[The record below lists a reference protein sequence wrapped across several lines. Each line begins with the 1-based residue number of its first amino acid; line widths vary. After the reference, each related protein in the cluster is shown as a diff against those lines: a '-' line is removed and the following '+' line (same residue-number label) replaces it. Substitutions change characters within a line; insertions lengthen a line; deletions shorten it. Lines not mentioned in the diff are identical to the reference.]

1 MIRTSTVAFMLLDPS
16 DIATITATFLIGA
29 RQAGSSVWDTE
40 LTSDRVITMEEE
52 VARAKS
58 AKESDSKV
66 LIRKVLA
73 SSVPTAMPVTQ
84 AYWIAGEDASNI
96 GIMCA
101 NCNNKRRALGIP
113 ALGKETCAD
122 SNCTPDL
129 GYDKQ
134 SSAHCINCC
143 AIHQG
148 LGYLGHTSNADNPDE
163 KTIYMELLMQQ
174 KELAG
179 IFLALMDHGMFD
191 SPLDGRMVSPD
202 IDFVEWMIVVYSA
215 VKGTKTEKDLA
226 NWGFIRCP
234 PAVAVQKFLN
244 RKGSSLSVVMG
255 ANDYDMNFLVG
266 NDLGNAVY
274 NQWLRHTLSEEQW
287 KRTFDHSQSVNEE
300 RAGDAVEVCLATL
313 YLATLFPVEFRFWG
327 DPFENY
333 AGLEHSIRS
342 FAVSAGCLPAVGS
355 QRSPPS
361 APLSLE
367 VTQMA
372 KRLAAVLGSPAVIAN
387 LEEYYAT
394 LKRMKDGP
402 LDPTNVVKEEP
413 DDANITGV
421 SAEPGVVDAVP
432 HDSEHDVQDAEAE
445 SSPQDDAGH
454 VEQSET
460 EAPVTPI
467 STKKRR
473 IGASLKELMT
483 HADDLRVCPI
493 CWVHHA
499 DFNCPRSAESE
510 ALCTALAHLLEGGA
524 APVADSQMDPTST
537 NISSGMAEAGDVDMG
552 VDAQA
557 GDSDDTQRQPTD
569 ADLQDVTDVEVEE
582 AATDDAGDEP
592 PTVLPEAKPRAKAR
606 PIRKLTSSKMSSDES
621 VEARSVRFL
630 DEEEDVSPLGQSR
643 ELESIDISNIQQL
656 KNQFPQFLE
665 YANPRP
671 FHSGRFINSEG
682 EVDWTRGK
690 PPLTGRV
697 CWKAPFDLVEAHLVA
712 W

>member
-1 MIRTSTVAFMLLDPS
+1 MIRISTVAFMLLDPS
-16 DIATITATFLIGA
+16 DIATITETFLIWA
-29 RQAGSSVWDTE
+29 RQAGSSVWDME

-66 LIRKVLA
+66 LIRRALA
-73 SSVPTAMPVTQ
+73 SSVPTTMPVTQ

-96 GIMCA
+96 GIICPE
-101 NCNNKRRALGIP
+101 CNNKRRALGIP

-122 SNCTPDL
+122 CNSAPDL
-129 GYDKQ
+129 EYAKQ
-134 SSAHCINCC
+134 SVAHCINCC

-148 LGYLGHTSNADNPDE
+148 LGYLGHTSNANNPDE
-163 KTIYMELLMQQ
+163 KTIYTELLMQQ
-174 KELAG
+174 KELVG
-179 IFLALMDHGMFD
+179 ILLALMDHGMFD

-215 VKGTKTEKDLA
+215 VRGTKTEKDLS

-234 PAVAVQKFLN
+234 PAVVAQKFLN

-287 KRTFDHSQSVNEE
+287 NRAFDHPQSVNEE

-361 APLSLE
+361 APLSPE

-372 KRLAAVLGSPAVIAN
+372 KRLAAVLGNPAVIAN

-402 LDPTNVVKEEP
+402 VDPANVVKEEP
-413 DDANITGV
+413 DDANITDV

-432 HDSEHDVQDAEAE
+432 HDSEHVAQNVEAA
-445 SSPQDDAGH
+445 SASQDDAEH
-454 VEQSET
+454 AERSET
-460 EAPVTPI
+460 EAPVTPV

-473 IGASLKELMT
+473 IGASLRELMT
-483 HADDLRVCPI
+483 RADDLRVCPI

-499 DFNCPRSAESE
+499 DYICPRSAESE
-510 ALCTALAHLLEGGA
+510 ALYTTLTHMLEGGA
-524 APVADSQMDPTST
+524 VPVADSQMDPTSANT
-537 NISSGMAEAGDVDMG
+537 ISGTAEAGDVDMG
-552 VDAQA
+552 VDAQV
-557 GDSDDTQRQPTD
+557 GDIDDAQRQLTD

-592 PTVLPEAKPRAKAR
+592 PTVLPEAASSAKST
-606 PIRKLTSSKMSSDES
+606 PHPEIG
-621 VEARSVRFL
+621 FQQ
-630 DEEEDVSPLGQSR
+630 DVQ
-643 ELESIDISNIQQL
+643 
-656 KNQFPQFLE
+656 
-665 YANPRP
+665 
-671 FHSGRFINSEG
+671 
-682 EVDWTRGK
+682 
-690 PPLTGRV
+690 
-697 CWKAPFDLVEAHLVA
+697 
-712 W
+712 